1 MLEFKL
7 KTLLVKNVLIKKWD
21 YYKKKYIQASIMVVN
36 DEEHM
41 NITVQSDENIEYE
54 SALKKLNENSGLRR
68 NRPGTSNKVNE
79 IVLK

>member
-1 MLEFKL
+1 
-7 KTLLVKNVLIKKWD
+7 
-21 YYKKKYIQASIMVVN
+21 MVVN

-54 SALKKLNENSGLRR
+54 SALKKLSENSGLRR